1 MARSLN
7 EIQQPILDDI
17 ATSDALNALQVLTTT
32 EQTLTSATSTSKVA
46 VWRLFVY
53 IIAVTTQ
60 TLEKILDV
68 FKATVIAIVA
78 ANRPHDAEWYKS
90 KALAFQYGDTLVDKD
105 EYEVIDAAKQIIK
118 QVACM
123 EGDRTIVIKIAT
135 ATGDELIKLPDP
147 NQVNAFITYMNKVKD
162 AGTVIE
168 VTNADAD
175 LLKVTMDFYYDALI
189 VDSAGMEINTGINVV
204 ETAIKSYLKSLDFNG
219 EFDINKMIDYL
230 QKAKGYASLKI
241 NFCGFKAGLA
251 TSYSIITRNYLPLS
265 GYMKLDLSELQV
277 NYFPNV

>member
-78 ANRPHDAEWYKS
+78 ASRP
-90 KALAFQYGDTLVDKD
+90 Q
-105 EYEVIDAAKQIIK
+105 DAAW
-118 QVACM
+118 
-123 EGDRTIVIKIAT
+123 
-135 ATGDELIKLPDP
+135 
-147 NQVNAFITYMNKVKD
+147 
-162 AGTVIE
+162 
-168 VTNADAD
+168 
-175 LLKVTMDFYYDALI
+175 
-189 VDSAGMEINTGINVV
+189 
-204 ETAIKSYLKSLDFNG
+204 
-219 EFDINKMIDYL
+219 
-230 QKAKGYASLKI
+230 
-241 NFCGFKAGLA
+241 
-251 TSYSIITRNYLPLS
+251 
-265 GYMKLDLSELQV
+265 
-277 NYFPNV
+277 